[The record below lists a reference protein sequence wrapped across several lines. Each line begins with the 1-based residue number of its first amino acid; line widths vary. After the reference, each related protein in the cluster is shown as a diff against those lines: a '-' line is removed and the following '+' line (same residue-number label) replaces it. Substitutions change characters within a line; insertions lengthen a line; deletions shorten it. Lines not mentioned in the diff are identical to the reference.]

1 MLDKNKRV
9 HRPERLKGHDYSRPG
24 CYFITLTTRVRGKDI
39 FCSIEGKREAE
50 APVGPAPLGRPI
62 PRKQPDFPK
71 FPLIRLTPVGAVVQ
85 ELIEKIPAV
94 YRDVHIDCY
103 VIMPDHVHLLL
114 WLGEPLA
121 DGIDIPGNDGRRS
134 FLEGGDGPARGP
146 GPTALPKII
155 NAVKSLTTRRL
166 GEPIWQDHYYDHIIR
181 NQRELENT
189 RQYIRDNPM
198 KWFLNR
204 ESDHSVF

>member
-39 FCSIEGKREAE
+39 FCSIDGKREAE

-62 PRKQPDFPK
+62 PRQQPDFPK
-71 FPLIRLTPVGAVVQ
+71 FPLIRLTPAGAVVQ

-146 GPTALPKII
+146 GPTGCGP
-155 NAVKSLTTRRL
+155 RRVGGCGGKPSPPGRGDYQSPVL
-166 GEPIWQDHYYDHIIR
+166 WEIR
-181 NQRELENT
+181 MSWEDGRLIAAPT
-189 RQYIRDNPM
+189 
-198 KWFLNR
+198 
-204 ESDHSVF
+204 

>member
-146 GPTALPKII
+146 GPAWRSGGADSRGTGVNRGDGPAAPPVNGPIIGALPRG
-155 NAVKSLTTRRL
+155 AASPARRSGQASNL
-166 GEPIWQDHYYDHIIR
+166 H
-181 NQRELENT
+181 
-189 RQYIRDNPM
+189 
-198 KWFLNR
+198 
-204 ESDHSVF
+204 